1 MSDEAEEDDDVFVA
15 WEDLIPVASS
25 GDIVCWAD
33 EETPLVVAPLAM
45 VGLVVEGSEIGGET
59 KAGVDRRNPS
69 SPTQVLEQLQEFGRE
84 LGVSF
89 EGFEEELLILLKAIE
104 DRRNSHSGLG
114 GDKRKMQKSGGKGS
128 RELKNLISTI
138 NHDAGGSKNRG
149 SSREWASSVY
159 Q

>member
-1 MSDEAEEDDDVFVA
+1 VSDEAKEEDDVSVA

-33 EETPLVVAPLAM
+33 EETPLEVAPLAM
-45 VGLVVEGSEIGGET
+45 AGPAVEGSEIGGEP
-59 KAGVDRRNPS
+59 KVGVDRKNLS

-84 LGVSF
+84 FRVSF

-104 DRRNSHSGLG
+104 DRRNSHSGPG
-114 GDKRKMQKSGGKGS
+114 GDRKKMQKSGGKGS

-138 NHDAGGSKNRG
+138 NYDAGGSKNRG
-149 SSREWASSVY
+149 SSRERALSVY

>member
-1 MSDEAEEDDDVFVA
+1 VSDEAEEDDDVSVA
-15 WEDLIPVASS
+15 WEDLIPVASG
-25 GDIVCWAD
+25 GDIACWAD

-45 VGLVVEGSEIGGET
+45 AGSAVEGSEIGGET

-149 SSREWASSVY
+149 SSRERALSVY